1 MKKFLM
7 LLALL
12 IPSVM
17 MAQEEN
23 KLPDNDDE
31 EITVF
36 AKISGINKNLLGLG
50 NKLSVEIDFGD
61 EKSFWGNDG
70 RNILIDDNGKEL
82 KFNSMIDAMNF
93 MGRQG
98 WEYEDSYVITVDQQP
113 VIHWL
118 LSKKIKKGE
127 DKRGSIHQ
135 KRDKKKKKKS
145 TPEAS
150 KKYDDQS
157 TEADQ
162 GIVSPFS

>member
-7 LLALL
+7 LLVLMM
-12 IPSVM
+12 PSVM

-23 KLPDNDDE
+23 TLPENDDE

-36 AKISGINKNLLGLG
+36 AQIMGINKNVLGIG

-70 RNILIDDNGKEL
+70 RNILIDENGKEL
-82 KFNSMIDAMNF
+82 KFNSMVDAMNF
-93 MGRQG
+93 MGSQG
-98 WEYEDSYVITVDQQP
+98 WEYEDSYVITVAQQH

-118 LSKKIKKGE
+118 LSKKIRKGE
-127 DKRGSIHQ
+127 DKRGSIQQ

-145 TPEAS
+145 NPEAS
-150 KKYDDQS
+150 KKYDDPIY
-157 TEADQ
+157 
-162 GIVSPFS
+162 GGR